1 MQPQQPATTFNMGM
15 QPISHNGMM
24 PPSFPFGA
32 PEYQGVGPFSPLA
45 HQPTQQPTYGT
56 SAGDGRDVTAV
67 AQQLNDVR
75 GRVNSQGHLLERL
88 NTNVNHI
95 GNMMHSQ
102 NQVLHSHGQNLNQLA
117 GQLNN
122 IQQVSD
128 TADYNTPVP
137 FARLLP
143 RPPYLTGDPKH
154 DSKTISDKLVWYNAV
169 VEYMKLTGMNHV
181 SNFKFFLQGP
191 ASKWFD
197 SLQRYHMLKGVTLD
211 GATLAQEFK
220 KAFGDPTYMHEL
232 LEARERLQRGE
243 AVQTPGMT
251 VSEYVQ
257 KFLLILLDA
266 PDMAETDKI
275 SWFFTHMQPSLAK
288 AAAVDEDNRRHKT
301 LESAI
306 KAAYAAEHRMKVAKS
321 VRVTAAVAAATAP

>member
-1 MQPQQPATTFNMGM
+1 MSGEGGALSGIPDSASEQQNVLLLEANNPPGASAADPAPNGDGEQLEAREPGAGPAVPPQGAAVTGARDPRMQPQQPATTFNMGM

-122 IQQVSD
+122 IQQ
-128 TADYNTPVP
+128 
-137 FARLLP
+137 
-143 RPPYLTGDPKH
+143 
-154 DSKTISDKLVWYNAV
+154 I
-169 VEYMKLTGMNHV
+169 
-181 SNFKFFLQGP
+181 LQ
-191 ASKWFD
+191 
-197 SLQRYHMLKGVTLD
+197 SL
-211 GATLAQEFK
+211 
-220 KAFGDPTYMHEL
+220 
-232 LEARERLQRGE
+232 
-243 AVQTPGMT
+243 
-251 VSEYVQ
+251 
-257 KFLLILLDA
+257 
-266 PDMAETDKI
+266 MAERSAKRPKPSRPEGNREAPENYLQKICFDKGYC
-275 SWFFTHMQPSLAK
+275 WHCVKEEGLPEKKEPAQWRECTKHNQRK
-288 AAAVDEDNRRHKT
+288 R
-301 LESAI
+301 
-306 KAAYAAEHRMKVAKS
+306 
-321 VRVTAAVAAATAP
+321 